1 MSHRKYEA
9 PRHGSLGFLPRKRAA
24 KQRGRV
30 KSFPKDVKSKPV
42 ALTAFLGYKAGMTTI
57 VRDLD
62 RPGSKMHKREVV
74 EAATVVDTPPM
85 VVVGVVG
92 YVETPRGLRSLTTVW
107 AEHLS
112 EEVRR
117 RFYKNWYK
125 SKKKAFTKY
134 SGKYATDAKQVETEL
149 PESRSTLLLSESWL
163 TPKSRRLHC
172 LKRKLTWL
180 KSKSTVVPSPT
191 KLTGPKNTLKRSFC

>member
-1 MSHRKYEA
+1 
-9 PRHGSLGFLPRKRAA
+9 
-24 KQRGRV
+24 
-30 KSFPKDVKSKPV
+30 
-42 ALTAFLGYKAGMTTI
+42 
-57 VRDLD
+57 
-62 RPGSKMHKREVV
+62 
-74 EAATVVDTPPM
+74 M

-149 PESRSTLLLSESWL
+149 ARIKKLLLSESWL
-163 TPKSRRLHC
+163 TPNQRGLHC
-172 LKRKLTWL
+172 LKESSL
-180 KSKSTVVPSPT
+180 
-191 KLTGPKNTLKRSFC
+191 G